1 MMRNDWKKRTLVL
14 AGAALFLTAGV
25 SAGRA
30 MAYFTTY
37 TSASGGATLHLG
49 FTTTVPGEEVSDWTK
64 HVSIQNTGERECY
77 VRARAFAGEV
87 YEAAMTYTDDSGKW
101 SKGDDGYYYYSEI
114 LAPGEAS
121 EELLIK
127 IDHLDREEDF
137 NVIVVQECTPVLYS
151 EDGQPYADW
160 SVLADT
166 EEGEGAE

>member
-1 MMRNDWKKRTLVL
+1 MRRDWKTRTLVL

-25 SAGRA
+25 SAGKA

-37 TSASGGATLHLG
+37 TSASGGAVLHLG

-64 HVSIQNTGERECY
+64 RVSIQNTGDMECY

-87 YEAAMTYTDDSGKW
+87 YEAAMTYTDESGKW
-101 SKGDDGYYYYSEI
+101 TRGEDGYYYYSDI

-121 EELLIK
+121 EELLIM
-127 IDHLDREEDF
+127 IDHLNREEDF
-137 NVIVVQECTPVLYS
+137 NVIVVQECTPVLYD
-151 EDGQPYADW
+151 EDGQPYYDW

-166 EEGEGAE
+166 EEGEEIE